1 MCGNRKEI
9 SWFLPTGHPH
19 AGTPFFLLLR
29 NQPSLCLLLNEKN
42 WATATCSVLFFLF
55 ALSYLVFVPLKNIP
69 VAVTCIAV
77 LSCHSSPLQQIFSRF
92 YRFASIFS
100 IYGPRTQRDFR
111 VLLGLRAVERNWPRT
126 CSWRTR
132 TDRFHSFV
140 TIKKGGWV
148 IFCWIGKWKFSQGS
162 SASVGAG
169 GTRAKK
175 KTTVERTNE
184 TESCLLLNDERQVE
198 LSTFFVPS
206 PSLSWRISLP
216 GSICT
221 WNGRDARTF
230 LNVSTSYLL
239 SDDPHNLISEIN
251 FSFSIKD
258 LQFLIVA
265 RNEFFYWFFKFSESF
280 TDFIV

>member
-175 KTTVERTNE
+175 KNNSWTDEWNGIVFAFERWTASRTLDIFRTFSITILAHFTTRID
-184 TESCLLLNDERQVE
+184 LYMKR
-198 LSTFFVPS
+198 
-206 PSLSWRISLP
+206 SWREDVSQRFHLLP
-216 GSICT
+216 FEWWSAQFDK
-221 WNGRDARTF
+221 WN
-230 LNVSTSYLL
+230 
-239 SDDPHNLISEIN
+239 
-251 FSFSIKD
+251 
-258 LQFLIVA
+258 
-265 RNEFFYWFFKFSESF
+265 
-280 TDFIV
+280 